1 MRFAILPILL
11 LGLMAAP
18 ASAQRYQR
26 QDPLYQPLRPTT
38 ERALARARQLNARQA
53 WAESIAEYDKV
64 VEQQPR
70 FAKAITERAF
80 VKESVGDYAGAMA
93 DYDAVLGLAP
103 DRAKSWSH
111 AAWIRALRNIE
122 LDAALTYADKAVA
135 LEASIDPIDT
145 RGFVRFRR
153 AEWGQALADYD
164 AVLKVFPRSAST
176 LYMRGAVK
184 RRVGDTAGGD
194 TDLAKASN
202 LDKGVERLWAGRG
215 VTP

>member
-1 MRFAILPILL
+1 MRFVVLPILL

-26 QDPLYQPLRPTT
+26 KDPLYQPLKPAT
-38 ERALARARQLNARQA
+38 ERTLARARELNARKA
-53 WAESIAEYDKV
+53 RVESIAEYDKV

-93 DYDAVLGLAP
+93 DYDAALGLAP

-122 LDAALTYADKAVA
+122 LEAALSYANKAVA

-153 AEWGQALADYD
+153 AEWSQALADYD
-164 AVLKVFPRSAST
+164 MVLKVYPRSAST

-184 RRVGDTAGGD
+184 RRLGDTAGGD
-194 TDLAKASN
+194 ADLAKASN
-202 LDKGVERLWAGRG
+202 LDRGVETLWAGRG
-215 VTP
+215 VNP